1 LEYIVVLLIFL
12 AIFLLFLLKPEIGFL
27 AFVLTSPFDH
37 FLYYDN
43 AGFRVKIYQVFL
55 LAGLSAFL
63 MMNLLSKKKIRRDR
77 IFVILVLYWLAGFV
91 SLGNADSFTDAAVLL
106 IIELVSILI
115 YFLVLQMTATEV
127 RIGKTIKAIILSANF
142 VALLSLMQVIGY
154 NLGFKTRVIHTDK
167 FFFGQ
172 PVGTFYESNWL
183 GAFAM
188 SMSLILIGLLTSRQK
203 SVRRGYLTV
212 SLCLQ
217 VLVLVLSMT
226 RGAWLG
232 FGFGLIVLVLV
243 LPLSRERG
251 NILRVARFASAVA
264 VLLVTLGVGLYL
276 VFPSL
281 AQSVS
286 DRVASFKSLN
296 LDPESYSPEG
306 TRVAKMARAIEL
318 IKRHPWIGCGP
329 GQARLINSALRFYD
343 PESAV
348 QNRGTGTSN
357 LFLSVLFQRGILGL
371 SLFLAFL
378 GLLFFKTIK
387 TLKIM
392 RDDLLKAVLRSLFI
406 SFCGLFFT
414 FMFTENHLL
423 AFFWIQIGLMVSVLH
438 LVGGSPIGLENRRNG

>member
-12 AIFLLFLLKPEIGFL
+12 AILVLFLLKPVIGFL
-27 AFVLTSPFDH
+27 AFVFTSPFDY
-37 FLYYDN
+37 FLYYDH
-43 AGFRVKIYQVFL
+43 AGLRVKIYQVFL

-63 MMNLLSKKKIRRDR
+63 MMNLLSKKKIRKDR

-91 SLGNADSFTDAAVLL
+91 SLGNADSFTDALILL
-106 IIELVSILI
+106 TVELISIAI
-115 YFLVLQMTATEV
+115 YFYVLQMTATEV

-188 SMSLILIGLLTSRQK
+188 SMSLILIGLLTSKQK
-203 SVRRGYLTV
+203 YFRKGFLSV

-217 VLVLVLSMT
+217 VLVLLLSMT

-232 FGFGLIVLVLV
+232 FGFGLILLVLL
-243 LPLSRERG
+243 LPVGREKG
-251 NILRVARFASAVA
+251 NILRAARFASASA
-264 VLLVTLGVGLYL
+264 ILLVTLGVGFYL
-276 VFPSL
+276 VFPSI

-296 LDPESYSPEG
+296 LDPGSHSPEG

-318 IKRHPWIGCGP
+318 IKGHPWIGCGP
-329 GQARLINSALRFYD
+329 GQARLINSAFRFYD
-343 PESAV
+343 PESST
-348 QNRGTGTSN
+348 QNRGTPTSN
-357 LFLSVLFQRGILGL
+357 LFLSVLFQRGLLGL

-387 TLKIM
+387 TLKRE
-392 RDDLLKAVLRSLFI
+392 RDRLLKAVLRSLFV

-423 AFFWIQIGLMVSVLH
+423 AFFWVQIGLIVSVLH
-438 LVGGSPIGLENRRNG
+438 IAGSRHVGSEDRRNG